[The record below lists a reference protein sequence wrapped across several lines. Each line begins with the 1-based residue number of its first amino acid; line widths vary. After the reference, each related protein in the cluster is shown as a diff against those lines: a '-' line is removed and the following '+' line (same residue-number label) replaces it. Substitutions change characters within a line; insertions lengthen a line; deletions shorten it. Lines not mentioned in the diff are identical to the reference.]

1 MLDNTVLEALFEALG
16 FVFIVVVIP
25 MIILYLFYFVVQQIR
40 FWKGMRRMKF
50 KRFLEIL
57 LKNIGDED

>member
-1 MLDNTVLEALFEALG
+1 MLDNTVLEALREAIVFL
-16 FVFIVVVIP
+16 FVLAGIP
-25 MIILYLFYFVVQQIR
+25 TIILYLFYFVVQQIR

-50 KRFLEIL
+50 KRFMEIL

>member
-1 MLDNTVLEALFEALG
+1 MLDNTVLEALYEALG
-16 FVFIVVVIP
+16 FVFIIAGIP
-25 MIILYLFYFVVQQIR
+25 TIILYLFYFVVQQIR